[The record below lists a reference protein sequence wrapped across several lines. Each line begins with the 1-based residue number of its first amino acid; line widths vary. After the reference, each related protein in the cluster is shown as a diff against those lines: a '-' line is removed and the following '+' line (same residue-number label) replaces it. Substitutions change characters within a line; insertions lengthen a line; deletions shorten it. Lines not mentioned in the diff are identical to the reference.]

1 MSKETIKVFTSFI
14 SNTASTLCNPRHVA
28 ILIIISQ
35 NLRCK
40 ARRFLM
46 PYKDPEKR
54 RAAARL
60 GMQKMRAKEKG
71 LTKTVNIARNRK
83 RGKRYEGELVKL
95 LRESGIFARLGR
107 SNEEGDLI
115 LPELNIVIEAKSTTT
130 SIYRMSMN
138 RSQYTRLS
146 RISQEKWYAVRFMGK
161 HGGWEFFPFPP
172 SIQVLHR
179 GESLTYDE
187 FVKKLQT
194 SLEEKEGQK
203 K

>member
-1 MSKETIKVFTSFI
+1 MELSSPKMKTS
-14 SNTASTLCNPRHVA
+14 
-28 ILIIISQ
+28 
-35 NLRCK
+35 
-40 ARRFLM
+40 
-46 PYKDPEKR
+46 
-54 RAAARL
+54 
-60 GMQKMRAKEKG
+60 
-71 LTKTVNIARNRK
+71 NIARNRR
-83 RGKRYEGELVKL
+83 RGKRFEGELVKL
-95 LRESGIFARLGR
+95 LRGSEIFARLGR

-115 LPELNIVIEAKSTTT
+115 LSELNIVIEAKSTTT
-130 SIYRMSMN
+130 NIYRMSMN
-138 RSQYTRLS
+138 RSQYIRLS

>member
-71 LTKTVNIARNRK
+71 LTKTVNPNVTPVNPSTLSNLGILQE
-83 RGKRYEGELVKL
+83 GKG
-95 LRESGIFARLGR
+95 
-107 SNEEGDLI
+107 
-115 LPELNIVIEAKSTTT
+115 
-130 SIYRMSMN
+130 
-138 RSQYTRLS
+138 
-146 RISQEKWYAVRFMGK
+146 
-161 HGGWEFFPFPP
+161 
-172 SIQVLHR
+172 
-179 GESLTYDE
+179 
-187 FVKKLQT
+187 
-194 SLEEKEGQK
+194 
-203 K
+203 